1 MILFMG
7 GSRTGRGSDGEEVC
21 PPPLYREFLSL
32 LNHLSKS
39 IENRHRNTTPIPPLP
54 EKKIN
59 SREFI

>member
-1 MILFMG
+1 MG

-54 EKKIN
+54 EKKN
-59 SREFI
+59 KFA